1 MLTRHVR
8 TSIALGE
15 RVRLPPEVIERMSS
29 SPRERILVPLA
40 PGFEEIEA
48 VTIIDVL
55 RRADQE
61 VCIAGLE
68 PGLVR
73 GSHGVGIQA
82 DLAFADLDLTTIQ
95 MLVCPGGMPGTRHLL
110 QERRLLELARR
121 LGQEGRRTAAI
132 CAAPLVLRAAG
143 LLEGKAW
150 TAHPSVRAEMGAP
163 EFHCDQAVVRAGL
176 VTTSSGVGTALA
188 FALDLVAQLCGPAKA
203 DQLARA
209 MVVPGK

>member
-1 MLTRHVR
+1 
-8 TSIALGE
+8 
-15 RVRLPPEVIERMSS
+15 MSS

-61 VCIAGLE
+61 VWIAGLE
-68 PGLVR
+68 PGLIR
-73 GSHGVGIQA
+73 GSHGVGIQP
-82 DLAFADLDLTTIQ
+82 DLALADLDLTTIQ

-110 QERRLLELARR
+110 GDRRLLELARR

-143 LLEGKAW
+143 LLDGKAW
-150 TAHPSVRAEMGAP
+150 TAHPSVHAEMGAP
-163 EFHCDQAVVRAGL
+163 QLRCDQAVVRAGL

-203 DQLARA
+203 EQLARA